1 MRDSLDNIDPSQV
14 NSLFHELNKNVSH
27 LEPAIHDLWKYYS
40 IQAPGPLAPHQ
51 MEKINSEYSEIVE
64 KLDETI
70 LKSSRLLSLL
80 LLKQEKPETED
91 YLIISKSNNENINY
105 FNIYHELKDK
115 IDHNIL
121 NIFIDQINDFNL
133 SIFEIYNNLINNQLN
148 LEFFLI
154 PFEKIMISD
163 VTLHKPRLLLFR
175 CLILFKIFE
184 IKNFED
190 PLLNDLFNLI
200 LECLLNSLP
209 LFILFNFNHKNIIN
223 EIFNNLNL
231 LFSNKF
237 SLTLKKLLNY
247 FKIDPINFLN
257 SSQFNLK
264 FFENEIEKN
273 NQISLIIPPPCLVRR
288 SPNNL
293 IKKK

>member
-1 MRDSLDNIDPSQV
+1 
-14 NSLFHELNKNVSH
+14 
-27 LEPAIHDLWKYYS
+27 
-40 IQAPGPLAPHQ
+40 
-51 MEKINSEYSEIVE
+51 
-64 KLDETI
+64 
-70 LKSSRLLSLL
+70 
-80 LLKQEKPETED
+80 
-91 YLIISKSNNENINY
+91 
-105 FNIYHELKDK
+105 
-115 IDHNIL
+115 
-121 NIFIDQINDFNL
+121 
-133 SIFEIYNNLINNQLN
+133 
-148 LEFFLI
+148 
-154 PFEKIMISD
+154 MISD
-163 VTLHKPRLLLFR
+163 VTLHKPRLLLFKF
-175 CLILFKIFE
+175 LILFKIFE

-190 PLLNDLFNLI
+190 PLLNDSFNLI

-209 LFILFNFNHKNIIN
+209 LFILFNFNNNNIIN